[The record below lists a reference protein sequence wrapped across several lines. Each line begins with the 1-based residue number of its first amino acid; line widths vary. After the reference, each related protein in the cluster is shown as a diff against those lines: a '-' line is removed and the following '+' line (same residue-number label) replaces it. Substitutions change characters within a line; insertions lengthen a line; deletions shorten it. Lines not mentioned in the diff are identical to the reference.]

1 MLQKGNIVTE
11 WTGDGSFMTED
22 GFYTGEL
29 HAEQIT
35 TGRIKAG
42 MVQIGPGTQFEP
54 GYSPGELLQEIE
66 KRTPYRVEI
75 ISTNGMFFKQ
85 GVVSTTLKAQV
96 YKGSTDVTSQL
107 QNNQFLWRRVDKD
120 GNEDIPWNQAHAGL
134 KEVPITRQDLKQ
146 RATFLCEIINN

>member
-1 MLQKGNIVTE
+1 
-11 WTGDGSFMTED
+11 MTED

-66 KRTPYRVEI
+66 
-75 ISTNGMFFKQ
+75 
-85 GVVSTTLKAQV
+85 
-96 YKGSTDVTSQL
+96 
-107 QNNQFLWRRVDKD
+107 
-120 GNEDIPWNQAHAGL
+120 NELLI
-134 KEVPITRQDLKQ
+134 V
-146 RATFLCEIINN
+146 